1 MISKS
6 PSKSKT
12 EAIAVRIAGTI
23 LFASL
28 LFVGVVGMDGVSRA
42 QATAT
47 APAANPADAQIQAD
61 VIKALSNKRFAK
73 VTVALDNGIVTLGG
87 TVDLYS
93 AKMDAGNRTAHRKNV
108 LGVENQ
114 ITVAGA
120 EVEDA
125 TLRDKLAEK
134 LAYDRVGYGTT
145 AFNALTIGVQNGVV
159 ALGGVA
165 YGPPDK
171 DSALSLVANTPG
183 VKDVVDNIEVAPVS
197 PMDDRIRIA
206 EARAI
211 YGAPQLNRY
220 SLDPAKP
227 IRITVVNGNVTLSGV
242 VDNQG
247 DKDVAGIRA
256 NSVPGVFKVIN
267 NLQVAGSAPEK

>member
-1 MISKS
+1 ML
-6 PSKSKT
+6 P
-12 EAIAVRIAGTI
+12 AVTPG
-23 LFASL
+23 LAS
-28 LFVGVVGMDGVSRA
+28 VSRV
-42 QATAT
+42 QATAAGT
-47 APAANPADAQIQAD
+47 PANPTDAQIQAD
-61 VIKALSNKRFAK
+61 VLKALNNKRFGN
-73 VTVALDNGIVTLGG
+73 VTVSVANGIVTLAG

-93 AKMDAGNRTAHRKNV
+93 AKLDADNRVHHRKNV

-114 ITVAGA
+114 ITVAGP
-120 EVEDA
+120 EIDEA

-159 ALGGVA
+159 TLGGVA

-183 VKDVVDNIEVAPVS
+183 VKDIVDNLEVAPVS

-242 VDNQG
+242 VDSVA
-247 DKDVAGIRA
+247 DKEVAGLRA
-256 NSVPGVFKVIN
+256 NTVPGVFKVTN
-267 NLQVAGSAPEK
+267 NLQVAGTSAEKGR